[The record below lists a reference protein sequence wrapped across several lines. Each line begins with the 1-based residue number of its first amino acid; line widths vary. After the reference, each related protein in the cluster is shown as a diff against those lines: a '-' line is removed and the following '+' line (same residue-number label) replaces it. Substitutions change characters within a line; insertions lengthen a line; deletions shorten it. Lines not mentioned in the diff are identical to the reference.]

1 MKLFLGEVGMVAF
14 VCQIVDS
21 VLIWEN
27 TGQQKPIFLHTQ
39 SSAITT
45 ISDII
50 HYHKNL
56 FDLWVPWITNDVFS
70 GVFIVNF
77 EQIFADWV
85 M

>member
-1 MKLFLGEVGMVAF
+1 MVAF

-56 FDLWVPWITNDVFS
+56 FDL
-70 GVFIVNF
+70 
-77 EQIFADWV
+77 
-85 M
+85 